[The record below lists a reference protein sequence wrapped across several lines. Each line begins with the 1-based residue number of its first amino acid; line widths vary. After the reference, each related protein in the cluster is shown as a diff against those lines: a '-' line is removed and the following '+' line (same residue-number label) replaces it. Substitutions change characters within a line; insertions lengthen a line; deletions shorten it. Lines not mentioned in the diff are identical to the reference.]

1 MEICL
6 AGRPQADR
14 YGVAS
19 RLSTAPPTL
28 REHHG
33 SQWPLAGLLI
43 DRPTGRFGPKA
54 SMADFVVS
62 AIHAAP
68 TQGGF

>member
-1 MEICL
+1 MECPKRMRVSAFGKIKVIDG
-6 AGRPQADR
+6 GRMN
-14 YGVAS
+14 GC
-19 RLSTAPPTL
+19 
-28 REHHG
+28 
-33 SQWPLAGLLI
+33 
-43 DRPTGRFGPKA
+43 FGPKA